1 MVPRSHTG
9 VEDNRHRGGVRRT
22 HANTNQLNFNLS
34 ESSLETEN
42 DNNISQHHHR
52 NHHKKQQKV
61 AKANFHE
68 PQSKRSDLV
77 IFLV

>member
-22 HANTNQLNFNLS
+22 HANTNQLNFNLK
-34 ESSLETEN
+34 TEN
-42 DNNISQHHHR
+42 NYNISQHHHH
-52 NHHKKQQKV
+52 NHHKKQQEV